1 VQPEH
6 YLKCAANL
14 KFKVGC
20 QFRHLA
26 PVLGPHSL
34 EHRQQQKL
42 VQGSEKNHHHR
53 QATKRSWK
61 GRSARKEKYVFG
73 VSSPMSVLPDLM
85 VFSVQIV
92 QYNYKNV
99 TRT

>member
-1 VQPEH
+1 VI
-6 YLKCAANL
+6 
-14 KFKVGC
+14 FKGI
-20 QFRHLA
+20 QIRMFSGIWWQLR
-26 PVLGPHSL
+26 GPILSPIPL
-34 EHRQQQKL
+34 I
-42 VQGSEKNHHHR
+42 
-53 QATKRSWK
+53 
-61 GRSARKEKYVFG
+61 G